1 MADNTIFKNLLLR
14 ATVAPVRRTFPNVAQ
29 AHDTRF
35 KMYNTLKRMRKAIPP
50 DPYGDM
56 KDVLEFIVKEL
67 PDGQGELTIQPKS
80 TKLVGSLEDW
90 GIPNSPAP
98 VESFLPPTQLQE
110 MQAQLRNET
119 PKTIDPSSTVGGYLE
134 NQAAITD
141 YMFSLE
147 DRLPSEAFARA
158 KTIRQRLGPNVLL
171 EDLKE
176 ELSAHG
182 IH

>member
-1 MADNTIFKNLLLR
+1 MSDTTSFKSLLLR
-14 ATVAPVRRTFPNVAQ
+14 ATTRPVQRIFPTIKQ

-35 KMYNTLKRMRKAIPP
+35 AMYNALKRMRKAVPP

-56 KDVLEFIVKEL
+56 KDVLEFVVKEL
-67 PDGQGELTIQPKS
+67 PNGQGELTIQPKS

-90 GIPNSPAP
+90 GIPDDQARLT
-98 VESFLPPTQLQE
+98 SFLPPTQLKE
-110 MQAQLRNET
+110 MQTQLRNET
-119 PKTIDPSSTVGGYLE
+119 PEQVDPNSTVGGYLE

-158 KTIRQRLGPNVLL
+158 KTIRQRLGPDVLL